1 MASNISPQEQL
12 KAQTW
17 LIRNF
22 PQLTY
27 DSKFCVTSPVTA
39 VYNCIAW
46 AMGLN
51 DRWVYPEIYIPGHWW
66 PPIPERNLNP
76 DSLVKAFEYMG
87 FIQCPNGNAEPDFDK
102 VALYKKGANWTHA
115 ARILMDNEY
124 HSKMGE
130 AWNIHHSSGNIFED
144 SVYGK
149 IYTYMKRPI
158 KYRYCFD
165 DFLKEEG
172 EIEVKW

>member
-51 DRWVYPEIYIPGHWW
+51 DRWVDPAIYIPGHWW
-66 PPIPERNLNP
+66 PPIPERDLNP

-87 FIQCPNGNAEPDFDK
+87 FIQALTGTQNLILIKWHYIKK
-102 VALYKKGANWTHA
+102 VLIGHMRHEYSWIMNITAKWERLGIYIIAVEIYLKILYMVK
-115 ARILMDNEY
+115 Y
-124 HSKMGE
+124 
-130 AWNIHHSSGNIFED
+130 IHI
-144 SVYGK
+144 
-149 IYTYMKRPI
+149 
-158 KYRYCFD
+158 
-165 DFLKEEG
+165 
-172 EIEVKW
+172 

>member
-1 MASNISPQEQL
+1 
-12 KAQTW
+12 
-17 LIRNF
+17 
-22 PQLTY
+22 
-27 DSKFCVTSPVTA
+27 
-39 VYNCIAW
+39 
-46 AMGLN
+46 
-51 DRWVYPEIYIPGHWW
+51 
-66 PPIPERNLNP
+66 
-76 DSLVKAFEYMG
+76 MG